1 MTDIAPVTVAEC
13 LRRAQQLSE
22 SESPR
27 LDVEVLLAHILNKD
41 RTWLYTWP
49 EKTLS
54 HVQRQLFD
62 ELFERRRGGEPVA
75 YLTGVREFWSLQ
87 LKVSPATLIPRP
99 ETELLVETA
108 LSLSLPANARIL
120 DLGTGTGAIALAL
133 ASEKPGWQITAVD
146 CVDAAV
152 ELATENAHT
161 LALDNVCV
169 LKSDWFENVAGE
181 PFDLII
187 SNPPYIDPDDR
198 HLTQGDVRFEPKSAL
213 VAAQAGLGDLVLIAE
228 QAVSHLQPGGWLLM
242 EHGFDQG
249 GAVAELMQLSG
260 YTEVSVLQDLS
271 GCDRAALGRLV

>member
-1 MTDIAPVTVAEC
+1 M
-13 LRRAQQLSE
+13 
-22 SESPR
+22 
-27 LDVEVLLAHILNKD
+27 VLL
-41 RTWLYTWP
+41 
-49 EKTLS
+49 
-54 HVQRQLFD
+54 LFD
-62 ELFERRRGGEPVA
+62 ELFERRCGGEPVA

-133 ASEKPGWQITAVD
+133 ASEKSGWQITAVD
-146 CVDAAV
+146 CVDAVV
-152 ELATENAHT
+152 ELATENAQT

-169 LKSDWFENVAGE
+169 LKSNWFENVAGE
-181 PFDLII
+181 QFDLVI

-213 VAAQAGLGDLVLIAE
+213 VAAQLGLGDLVLIAE
-228 QAVSHLQPGGWLLM
+228 QAVDHLQPGGWLLM

-260 YTEVSVLQDLS
+260 YTEVTVLQDLS
-271 GCDRAALGRLV
+271 GRDRATLGRLV

>member
-1 MTDIAPVTVAEC
+1 MADIAPVTVAEC

-22 SESPR
+22 SQSPR

-49 EKTLS
+49 EKMLS
-54 HVQRQLFD
+54 QAQQQLFD

-108 LSLSLPANARIL
+108 LSLTLPANARIL

-133 ASEKPGWQITAVD
+133 ASEKSGWQITAVD
-146 CVDAAV
+146 CVDAVV
-152 ELATENAHT
+152 ELATENAQT

-260 YTEVSVLQDLS
+260 YTEVTVLQDLS
-271 GCDRAALGRLV
+271 GCDRATLGRLV